1 MMGAVIM
8 GVSGSMCASAGA
20 SLIEPVAGSPAA
32 ANGAAEAWRGE
43 EKALL
48 REQVQLT
55 FPSGFVKAG
64 EAYFDHQTPPRW
76 IVFQAVKRVEGADA
90 PSPFYAMFVAKLK
103 YADGRIVGIEKTEQI
118 SPEGS
123 ANTCGWFHPTQ
134 PYTVMY
140 GSTLK
145 APVKNEKP
153 GFRVGTR
160 SYVWQF
166 PDEMEIVR
174 QHVRTIA
181 EDAGIEVLRMQS
193 HKGLGRDGGAA
204 SDSTLWW
211 TKSGDLLDKTQVFF
225 DRPKYD
231 AECSY
236 SKDGRFVLYTHVRDD
251 PTKDGKDD
259 GDIWIYDTQTKKQ
272 HEIVRADGYDG
283 GPFFS
288 PDGKRICYRS
298 DRKGDDVL
306 QLFVADLK
314 FVDGVPVGIEREIQ
328 ITDDEHVNWAP
339 YWHPSGRFL
348 VYGSSGAGHTNYEV
362 FVVEVPPIGAAS
374 VDAKT
379 LKKRRITFT
388 PGADILP
395 VFSDDG
401 KYMMWTSQRGAAAPG
416 EAKPSSQVWVAEFAS
431 ANAVDMLAA
440 DPSTHTK

>member
-1 MMGAVIM
+1 MKRNWRTGVVLLGSVGALLHCT
-8 GVSGSMCASAGA
+8 SGAQSDTAQPAT
-20 SLIEPVAGSPAA
+20 PAA
-32 ANGAAEAWRGE
+32 DDWLERE
-43 EKALL
+43 RPLL
-48 REQVQLT
+48 SNPVQLT
-55 FPSGFVKAG
+55 FPEGFVKAG
-64 EAYFDHQTPPRW
+64 EAYFDHQSPPKW
-76 IVFQAVKRVEGADA
+76 IVFQAVKTVRGAEA
-90 PSPFYAMFVAKLK
+90 PSPFYAMFIAKLR
-103 YADGRIVGIEKTEQI
+103 YADGQIVGIESAEQI

-145 APVKNEKP
+145 VPIKNEKP

-166 PDEMEIVR
+166 PDEMEIVQ
-174 QHVRTIA
+174 QHVRTLA
-181 EDAGIEVLRMQS
+181 EDAGTEVVLMRG
-193 HKGLGRDGGAA
+193 HKGLGVTAEAA
-204 SDSTLWW
+204 DFALWW
-211 TKSGDLLDKTQVFF
+211 TKSGDVLDKTQVVFE
-225 DRPKYD
+225 RPKYD

-236 SKDGRFVLYTHVRDD
+236 SKDGRFILYTHVREDRAPD
-251 PTKDGKDD
+251 AKTD
-259 GDIWIYDTQTKKQ
+259 GDIWIYDAQTKRQ

-314 FVDGVPVGIEREIQ
+314 FEDGVPVGIDRETQ

-362 FVVEVPPIGAAS
+362 FAVEVPPMGAAG

-379 LKKRRITFT
+379 LKKRRVTFA

-401 KYMMWTSQRGAAAPG
+401 RYMMWTSQRGAAADG
-416 EAKPSSQVWVAEFAS
+416 ETKPSSQVWVAEFAS
-431 ANAVDMLAA
+431 DVDKLFENTPTAE
-440 DPSTHTK
+440 KK